1 MASKWT
7 SLNNDIISV
16 IEANK
21 EISNHLCAQ
30 TLLNTKESKNENTDV
45 HSLSTYIRRNRA
57 ELLDRNEGIYDA
69 TEELDVPNSKVK
81 HLWLKNKSA
90 SLFVKNPNYKDNEET
105 DYEALRTS
113 LLKEIKGYAPHIDK
127 IERVYNV
134 DEHLLIVDPA
144 DIHIGKLCSSFETGE
159 KYNSQIA
166 VKRVK
171 EGVHGLIHKA
181 RSWNIGKIIFVGG
194 NDILH
199 VDNPKSTTTSGT
211 HQDVDGMWYDNFV
224 IAKKLYID
232 ILTTLMQVADVH
244 FTYNPSNHDFSNGFF
259 LCQAIEAYFSNCKNI
274 TFSIDMSHRKY
285 SVYGSNL
292 IGTTHGDGA
301 KVTDL
306 PLLMAHE
313 SPEWST
319 CKHRYI
325 YTHHIHHK
333 MSKDYMSVCVES
345 LRSPSGTDGWHHRK
359 GYQHSPKAIE
369 AFIHHK
375 EHGQVAKL
383 IHLF

>member
-1 MASKWT
+1 MGKWT
-7 SLNNDIISV
+7 AYNSEIIALLQGN
-16 IEANK
+16 EGM
-21 EISNHLCAQ
+21 SNHLAAQ
-30 TLLNTKESKNENTDV
+30 TILKTTQSKDDSTDV
-45 HSLSTYIRRNRA
+45 NSLTQHIRRHRA
-57 ELLDRNEGIYDA
+57 ELLDKNEGIYNA
-69 TEELDVPNSKVK
+69 TEEMDVPNTKVK

-90 SLFVKNPNYKDNEET
+90 SLFVKNPDYREDEEN
-105 DYEALRTS
+105 DYELLRAK
-113 LLKEIKGYAPHIDK
+113 LLEEIKGYAPEINKIDRAK
-127 IERVYNV
+127 QK
-134 DEHLLIVDPA
+134 DEHLLILDPS
-144 DIHIGKLCSSFETGE
+144 DIHIGKLCSSFETAE

-171 EGVHGLIHKA
+171 DGVNGLLNKSI
-181 RSWNIGKIIFVGG
+181 SWNIDKIIFVGG

-199 VDNPKSTTTSGT
+199 VDNPKNTTTAGT
-211 HQDVDGMWYDNFV
+211 HQDTDGMWYDNFV

-259 LCQAIEAYFSNCKNI
+259 LCQAIEAYFSKCENI

-301 KVTDL
+301 KIPDL

-313 SPEWST
+313 SKEWSN

-345 LRSPSGTDGWHHRK
+345 LRSPSGADGWHHRN

-383 IHLF
+383 VHIF